1 MAQTYDS
8 IDEQLKQ
15 WVSEQRM
22 FFVGTAPLSATGHVN
37 CSPKGGDTLRV
48 LGPQELAYLEGGG
61 SGIETV
67 AHLRENG
74 RMVIMLCAFSGAPR
88 IVRFHGK
95 GSVVLPDD
103 PEFPALLERFPS
115 AVTVRSVIR
124 LAVERIADSCGYG
137 VPKMQFLEDRD
148 DMKRYLG
155 KASDKAM
162 KDYFVRTNRESID
175 GLPGLAAAELEHT
188 LIRRD

>member
-1 MAQTYDS
+1 MGQSYDA
-8 IDEQLKQ
+8 IDDALQQ
-15 WVSEQRM
+15 WLTEQRI
-22 FFVGTAPLSATGHVN
+22 FFVGTAPLSAAGHIN

-48 LGPQELAYLEGGG
+48 LGPRELAYLEGGG

-74 RMVIMLCAFSGAPR
+74 RMVIMVCAFSGSPR

-103 PEFPALLERFPS
+103 PGFGALLALFPPT
-115 AVTVRSVIR
+115 VTVRSIIR

-137 VPKMQFLEDRD
+137 VPKMQFVEDRD
-148 DMKRYLG
+148 DMKRYVV

-162 KDYFVRTNRESID
+162 RDYFVRTNRESID
-175 GLPGLAAAELEHT
+175 GLPGLAAAELEHV